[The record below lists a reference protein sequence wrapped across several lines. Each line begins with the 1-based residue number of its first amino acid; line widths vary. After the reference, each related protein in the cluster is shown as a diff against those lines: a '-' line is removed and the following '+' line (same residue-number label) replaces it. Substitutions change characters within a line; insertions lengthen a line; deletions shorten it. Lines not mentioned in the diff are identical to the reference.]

1 MESYFIMKKFI
12 PILPILSGIFWGG
25 GGIFIRRLME
35 LNINSFTVVSSRVIV
50 ASIIF
55 FICVF
60 LYDRSLIKIK
70 LKDLWIFVSAGIL
83 GILGL
88 NICYNEAVK
97 QLSLSLSAVLLSLSP
112 IFVLIFAN
120 IFFKEKITVKKIVCM
135 ILALLGCFFASGVLE
150 TNETMRW
157 TYFGIFIGFLGAF
170 FYGLYSIFSKLAI
183 IKNYNTLTV
192 TLYAL
197 ISIAIISLP
206 FTDWKALSNVVVEN
220 GSGMLVFMLF
230 HSLCTS
236 VFPYAFF
243 TIALG
248 HMDAGKASILASGEP
263 IAAMFFGIFFYHEI
277 PTVLSVIGVL
287 LTLTALTLLSIPE
300 KINTN

>member
-1 MESYFIMKKFI
+1 MKKFI

-120 IFFKEKITVKKIVCM
+120 IFFKEKITVKKIICM
-135 ILALLGCFFASGVLE
+135 ILALLGCFFASGILE
-150 TNETMRW
+150 TNETMHW
-157 TYFGIFIGFLGAF
+157 TYFGIFIGFMGAF

-197 ISIAIISLP
+197 ISIAVITLP

-277 PTVLSVIGVL
+277 PTLLSVIGVL
-287 LTLTALTLLSIPE
+287 LTLTALTLLSLPE
-300 KINTN
+300 KNK

>member
-1 MESYFIMKKFI
+1 MKKFI

-150 TNETMRW
+150 TNETNETMQW
-157 TYFGIFIGFLGAF
+157 TYFGIFIGFMWAF

-183 IKNYNTLTV
+183 RRNYNTLTV

-206 FTDWKALSNVVVEN
+206 FTNWKTLSNVVVEN

-263 IAAMFFGIFFYHEI
+263 IAAMIFGVFFYHEI

-300 KINTN
+300 KINSN

>member
-1 MESYFIMKKFI
+1 MKKFI

-120 IFFKEKITVKKIVCM
+120 IFFKEKITVKKVICM

-287 LTLTALTLLSIPE
+287 LTLTALTLLSLPE
-300 KINTN
+300 KNK

>member
-1 MESYFIMKKFI
+1 MKKFI

-120 IFFKEKITVKKIVCM
+120 IFFKEKITVKKIICM

-230 HSLCTS
+230 HSLCT
-236 VFPYAFF
+236 
-243 TIALG
+243 
-248 HMDAGKASILASGEP
+248 
-263 IAAMFFGIFFYHEI
+263 
-277 PTVLSVIGVL
+277 
-287 LTLTALTLLSIPE
+287 
-300 KINTN
+300 

>member
-1 MESYFIMKKFI
+1 MKKFI

-120 IFFKEKITVKKIVCM
+120 IFFKEKITVKKIICM

-192 TLYAL
+192 TLYVL

-287 LTLTALTLLSIPE
+287 LTLTALTLLSLPE
-300 KINTN
+300 KNK

>member
-1 MESYFIMKKFI
+1 MKKFI
-12 PILPILSGIFWGG
+12 HILPILSGIFWGG

-120 IFFKEKITVKKIVCM
+120 IFFKEKITVKKIICM

-287 LTLTALTLLSIPE
+287 LTLTALTLLSLPE
-300 KINTN
+300 KNK

>member
-1 MESYFIMKKFI
+1 MKKFI

-120 IFFKEKITVKKIVCM
+120 IFFKEKITVKKVICM

-150 TNETMRW
+150 TNETMKW

-287 LTLTALTLLSIPE
+287 LTLTALTLLSLPE
-300 KINTN
+300 KNK